1 MADDSQRIKALVIRA
16 EDSRL
21 MGDMSSMRKAYTDL
35 NVLNSQLVG
44 ELYRIR
50 RVNIEYNNC
59 FCSIIFQPVTMF
71 AQLITRI
78 C

>member
-50 RVNIEYNNC
+50 RVNIEYTNC
-59 FCSIIFQPVTMF
+59 F
-71 AQLITRI
+71 
-78 C
+78 